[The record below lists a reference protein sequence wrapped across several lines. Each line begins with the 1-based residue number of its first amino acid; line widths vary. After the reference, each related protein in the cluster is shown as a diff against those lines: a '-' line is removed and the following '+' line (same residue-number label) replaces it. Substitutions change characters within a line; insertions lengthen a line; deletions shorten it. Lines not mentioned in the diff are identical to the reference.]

1 MGFISGRRSLN
12 AQINEI
18 ENRIKRLLASYLES
32 SNHPELEAHGEITG
46 DTNLVSDFTLD
57 SFQVM
62 EFMMELEE
70 SFDIMI
76 DMNALSNTHTVRD
89 LAVVVEQELAD

>member
-1 MGFISGRRSLN
+1 MSMHIEHIEG
-12 AQINEI
+12 QIQ
-18 ENRIKRLLASYLES
+18 KLLASYLES
-32 SNHPELEAHGEITG
+32 SNHPELEKHGEITP
-46 DTNLVSDFTLD
+46 DTNLVSDFTMD

-76 DMNALSNTHTVRD
+76 DMNSLSNTHTVRD
-89 LAVVVEQELAD
+89 LAKIVDNELEKDSE

>member
-1 MGFISGRRSLN
+1 MNTRFD
-12 AQINEI
+12 EI
-18 ENRIKRLLASYLES
+18 ENKIKDLLARYLES
-32 SNHPELEAHGEITG
+32 SGLPELEQHGPITP

-62 EFMMELEE
+62 EFLMEMEE

-76 DMNALSNTHTVRD
+76 DMNNLSTAHTVN
-89 LAVVVEQELAD
+89 ELAKVVDGLLENS

>member
-1 MGFISGRRSLN
+1 MTTRTE
-12 AQINEI
+12 EI
-18 ENRIKRLLASYLES
+18 EDKIKTLLASYLES

-76 DMNALSNTHTVRD
+76 DMNSLSNIHTVKD
-89 LAVVVEQELAD
+89 LASIVLKEISD

>member
-1 MGFISGRRSLN
+1 MSK
-12 AQINEI
+12 
-18 ENRIKRLLASYLES
+18 RIDEFDKRIRRLLASYLES

-46 DTNLVSDFTLD
+46 ATNLVSDFTLD

-70 SFDIMI
+70 CFDIMI
-76 DMNALSNTHTVRD
+76 DMNSLSNTHTVRD
-89 LAVVVEQELAD
+89 LAEIVARELEKPPE

>member
-1 MGFISGRRSLN
+1 MNTRLD
-12 AQINEI
+12 EI
-18 ENRIKRLLASYLES
+18 ERQISEILANYLET
-32 SNHPELEAHGEITG
+32 SNHAELKSHGEITA

-76 DMNALSNTHTVRD
+76 DVNSLSNSHTVRD
-89 LAVVVEQELAD
+89 LAAIVGTELDNTAN

>member
-1 MGFISGRRSLN
+1 LN
-12 AQINEI
+12 TSFKEI
-18 ENRIKRLLASYLES
+18 EVRIGKLLASYLES
-32 SNHPELEAHGEITG
+32 SGHPELAAHGPITG
-46 DTNLVSDFTLD
+46 ATNLVSDFTMD

-76 DMNALSNTHTVRD
+76 DMNSLSNTHTVAD
-89 LAVVVEQELAD
+89 LAGVVANLVD

>member
-1 MGFISGRRSLN
+1 MNTRFD
-12 AQINEI
+12 EI
-18 ENRIKRLLASYLES
+18 ENKIKDLLASYLES
-32 SNHPELEAHGEITG
+32 SGLPELEQHGAITG

-62 EFMMELEE
+62 EFLMEMEE

-76 DMNALSNTHTVRD
+76 DMNNLSNAHTVN
-89 LAVVVEQELAD
+89 ELARVVDSLLAK

>member
-1 MGFISGRRSLN
+1 MSTRHH
-12 AQINEI
+12 EI
-18 ENRIKRLLASYLES
+18 ERQIEKLLASYLES

-46 DTNLVSDFTLD
+46 STNLVSDFTLD

-76 DMNALSNTHTVRD
+76 DMNSLSNTHTVSD
-89 LAVVVEQELAD
+89 LAKIVANELEKSSA